1 MNPFVCVSTP
11 LRRRLQRCFSLLAL
25 LFFTA
30 TVHAGEQVTP
40 ASERTIALVSACVA
54 ADIPTS
60 ADAPAL
66 GKALVSRRQD
76 DAVDSARID
85 ETRQR
90 VEQAIAVHLPPVSDA
105 AVETAVQAM
114 QHARQGRIRL
124 RHIFKRIPPKA
135 TDQEKAT
142 TRADMEGYLVAID
155 QGQDIAKLA
164 TAHSD
169 SESAPSGGLVG
180 WVGRDKI
187 EPALADRLWALQPG
201 QHTGIVETPVGL
213 QIFQMIAREPEQS
226 SKVVDRKQVREQ
238 LTLTAQRDAYRS
250 FLQQRAATLRLRIY
264 ADRLEPPLDD
274 LRTVLD
280 SPAGPLKLGILR
292 ARWNELD
299 FIPRRETALSD
310 LLYAELEHRVLAVE
324 SRCAAIADQRSDP
337 SDGQVHRKPRQ
348 KQAAKV
354 SEETLRLYYAS
365 HPERWQRPEE
375 RRLRAVLLRIGDHS
389 PHRVYNDLDALVRK
403 IRSGSTDLR
412 VAARMTSQDAS
423 SVDDGEWG
431 WIDMQSL
438 ALWAS
443 PRFAAAI
450 ESASEGALL
459 GPLMVEV
466 YDAAQFTYT
475 PRAFALVRVEA
486 IRPAGKRS
494 FEDVRPLVLREYTR
508 QQQAPRK

>member
-1 MNPFVCVSTP
+1 MCVSTP
-11 LRRRLQRCFSLLAL
+11 LRRRLQRCFSLLVL

-30 TVHAGEQVTP
+30 AVQAGEQVTP
-40 ASERTIALVSACVA
+40 ESERAIALASACVVA
-54 ADIPTS
+54 ADTPSS
-60 ADAPAL
+60 ADARAL
-66 GKALVSRRQD
+66 RKAAVAHRQD
-76 DAVDSARID
+76 DAIDPARID

-90 VEQAIAVHLPPVSDA
+90 VEQAIAAKLPPVSDA
-105 AVETAVQAM
+105 AVETAVQAL

-124 RHIFKRIPPKA
+124 RHIFKRIPRQA
-135 TDQEKAT
+135 TAQEKARA
-142 TRADMEGYLVAID
+142 RADMEGYLAAID

-164 TAHSD
+164 TAYSD
-169 SESAPSGGLVG
+169 SESAPRGGLVG

-187 EPALADRLWALQPG
+187 EPALADQLWALEPG

-213 QIFQMIAREPEQS
+213 QIFQIVGREPEES

-238 LTLTAQRDAYRS
+238 LTLAAQRDAYRS
-250 FLQQRAATLRLRIY
+250 FLLQRAATLRLRMH

-274 LRTVLD
+274 RKTVLD
-280 SPAGPLKLGILR
+280 SPLMPLKLGALL
-292 ARWNELD
+292 ARWNALD

-310 LLYAELEHRVLAVE
+310 LLHAELERRVLALE

-337 SDGQVHRKPRQ
+337 RDGQVRPDPSQ
-348 KQAAKV
+348 KQAAQV
-354 SEETLRLYYAS
+354 SEETLRQYYAI
-365 HPERWQRPEE
+365 HPELGQEPEQ
-375 RRLRAVLLRIGDHS
+375 RRLRAILMRIGDRS

-403 IRSGSTDLR
+403 IRSGSTDLS
-412 VAARMTSQDAS
+412 VAARATSQDAS

-431 WIDMQSL
+431 WIDTKSL
-438 ALWAS
+438 ALWAGT
-443 PRFAAAI
+443 RFADAI
-450 ESASEGALL
+450 ASASEGALL

-494 FEDVRPLVLREYTR
+494 FEDVRALVLREYTR
-508 QQQAPRK
+508 QQQAPHK